1 MRQYHDKIAT
11 MNATK
16 YTIRQASIKLKTS
29 IRQVQRLC
37 KELDVPKINNRYYI
51 DEQTLEVLFKIR
63 QFGDIDATTLRQYH
77 DKLNEI
83 NSVIDEQEL
92 QEDLIQEAFTQ
103 EEYQEFQK
111 RLIEYSS
118 LQERITDLKNE
129 INYLRNSL
137 DKQSEQMGV
146 MLSTFNETIKSI
158 RERNAIEYKNTKDS
172 L

>member
-1 MRQYHDKIAT
+1 

-51 DEQTLEVLFKIR
+51 DDQTLEILFKVR
-63 QFGDIDATTLRQYH
+63 NFGSVNATNLRHFQEKIN
-77 DKLNEI
+77 DI

-111 RLIEYSS
+111 RIIEYSS

-172 L
+172 I

>member
-1 MRQYHDKIAT
+1 

>member
-1 MRQYHDKIAT
+1 

-16 YTIRQASIKLKTS
+16 YTIRQVSIKLKTS

-37 KELDVPKINNRYYI
+37 KELEVPKINNRYYI

-83 NSVIDEQEL
+83 NSVYIDEQEL

-111 RLIEYSS
+111 RLIEYST

-129 INYLRNSL
+129 INYLRSSL

-146 MLSTFNETIKSI
+146 MLSTFNDTIKSI
-158 RERNAIEYKNTKDS
+158 RERNAIDYKNAKDND
-172 L
+172 

>member
-1 MRQYHDKIAT
+1 

-51 DEQTLEVLFKIR
+51 DDQTLEILFKVR
-63 QFGDIDATTLRQYH
+63 NFGSVNATNLRLFQ
-77 DKLNEI
+77 DKINDI

-111 RLIEYSS
+111 RLIEYST

>member
-1 MRQYHDKIAT
+1 

-51 DEQTLEVLFKIR
+51 DDQTLEILFKVR
-63 QFGDIDATTLRQYH
+63 NFGSVNATNLRLFQ
-77 DKLNEI
+77 DKINDI

-111 RLIEYSS
+111 RLIEYST

-129 INYLRNSL
+129 INYLRSSL
-137 DKQSEQMGV
+137 DKQNEQMGV

-158 RERNAIEYKNTKDS
+158 RERNAIEYKNTKDND
-172 L
+172 